1 MKLLCKDHS
10 SLYSQWHCVRVQ
22 YIQLITRCVI
32 IFLTFGHSDWWE
44 MVYECNFNLFYLVIN
59 EKELFMCLRNSSLF
73 PFWYVFS
80 AYLLSIL
87 LLGFNLLFALIF
99 MSYLNIENISP
110 FICDKCYKYSL
121 SHFNCLLTLFMVF
134 LSPCNVLCNQ
144 IY

>member
-1 MKLLCKDHS
+1 MFKGH
-10 SLYSQWHCVRVQ
+10 LY
-22 YIQLITRCVI
+22 
-32 IFLTFGHSDWWE
+32 FLSG
-44 MVYECNFNLFYLVIN
+44 M
-59 EKELFMCLRNSSLF
+59 
-73 PFWYVFS
+73 FS

-110 FICDKCYKYSL
+110 LSVINVINIL